1 MHLSTIAAFTGLCT
15 AVLAAPSTQVK
26 NLSDEDPM
34 IVLKSLNDEAI
45 HALKK
50 AGNDG
55 ECTLENATRRKDWYE
70 RFPPKSSMMMYCD
83 V

>member
-1 MHLSTIAAFTGLCT
+1 
-15 AVLAAPSTQVK
+15 
-26 NLSDEDPM
+26 M